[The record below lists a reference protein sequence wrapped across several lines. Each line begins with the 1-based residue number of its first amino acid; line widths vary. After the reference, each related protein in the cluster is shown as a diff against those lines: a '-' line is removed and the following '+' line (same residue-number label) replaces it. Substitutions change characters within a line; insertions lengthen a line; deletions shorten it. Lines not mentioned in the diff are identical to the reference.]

1 MGKIAKFK
9 NVRRPVFGACASRYT
24 ETMAVQSTIV
34 AQGPGWRVTD
44 VVCSSGPAD
53 KPFEEQHDGV
63 SIAAVM
69 RGSFQYRTRQGSA
82 VLAPG
87 ALLLGNAGA
96 CYQCGHEHGV
106 GDRCLAFHMT
116 PQCYEEAVAEAAGT
130 RSLALSRASLPPLPQ
145 LVAVLADAETARDDG
160 DAEAFDELRMRLAG
174 AVATLLAPLARQ
186 RAPSAQDE
194 RRITAALRHIETHAE
209 DKLGIAA
216 LARLAAMSPYHFLR
230 TFRQVTGVTP
240 HQFILRTRLHRAALR
255 LRAGDEPIAAIA
267 FDCGF
272 NDLSTFNHR
281 FRRVVGVAPGD
292 YRKRNRTAWRFKPAA
307 PEFPERAMARDR
319 NARAGIR

>member
-1 MGKIAKFK
+1 
-9 NVRRPVFGACASRYT
+9 
-24 ETMAVQSTIV
+24 MAVTSTIV
-34 AQGPGWRVTD
+34 ASGPGWQVTD
-44 VVCSSGPAD
+44 VVCGSGPRD

-82 VLAPG
+82 VLVPG

-96 CYQCGHEHGV
+96 CYQCGHEHAV

-116 PQCYEEAVAEAAGT
+116 PQCYEEAVAETAGA
-130 RSLALSRASLPPLPQ
+130 RSITLSRASLPPLPQ
-145 LVAVLADAETARDDG
+145 LVAVLADAQAARDDG
-160 DAEAFDELRMRLAG
+160 DAEAFDELRMRLTG
-174 AVATLLAPLARQ
+174 AVASLLAPPSRR

-194 RRITAALRHIETHAE
+194 RRITSALRHIERHAE

-230 TFRQVTGVTP
+230 TFRQVVGVTP
-240 HQFILRTRLHRAALR
+240 HQFILRTRLYRAASR
-255 LRAGDEPIAAIA
+255 LRSGDEQIASIA

-272 NDLSTFNHR
+272 NDLSTFNRR
-281 FRRVVGVAPGD
+281 FRRVTGVTPGD
-292 YRKRNRTAWRFKPAA
+292 YRIGKRTA
-307 PEFPERAMARDR
+307 
-319 NARAGIR
+319 

>member
-1 MGKIAKFK
+1 MDVI
-9 NVRRPVFGACASRYT
+9 CA
-24 ETMAVQSTIV
+24 
-34 AQGPGWRVTD
+34 
-44 VVCSSGPAD
+44 SGPAD

-96 CYQCGHEHGV
+96 CYQCGHEHGT

-116 PQCYEEAVAEAAGT
+116 PQCYEEAVAATGGA
-130 RSLALSRASLPPLPQ
+130 RSMTLSRASLPPLPQ
-145 LVAVLADAETARDDG
+145 LVAVLADAQSARDDD
-160 DAEAFDELRMRLAG
+160 DAEAFNEIRMRLATT
-174 AVATLLAPLARQ
+174 VATLLTPRARQ

-194 RRITAALRHIETHAE
+194 RRITAALRHIEAHAE
-209 DKLGIAA
+209 DKLGVAT
-216 LARLAAMSPYHFLR
+216 LARVAAMSPYHFLR

-240 HQFILRTRLHRAALR
+240 HQFILRTRLYRAALR
-255 LRAGDEPIAAIA
+255 LRTGNERIAAIA

-281 FRRVVGVAPGD
+281 FRRMVGVAPGD
-292 YRKRNRTAWRFKPAA
+292 YRRRK
-307 PEFPERAMARDR
+307 
-319 NARAGIR
+319 RAG

>member
-1 MGKIAKFK
+1 
-9 NVRRPVFGACASRYT
+9 
-24 ETMAVQSTIV
+24 MAVQSTIV
-34 AQGPGWRVTD
+34 ASGPGWQVTD
-44 VVCSSGPAD
+44 VICGSGPRD
-53 KPFEEQHDGV
+53 KPFEEQHDSV

-116 PQCYEEAVAEAAGT
+116 PQCYEEAVAETGGA
-130 RSLALSRASLPPLPQ
+130 RSMTLSRASLPPLPQ
-145 LVAVLADAETARDDG
+145 LVAVLADAQAARDDG
-160 DAEAFDELRMRLAG
+160 DAEAFDELRMRLAA
-174 AVATLLAPLARQ
+174 AVAALLAPLTRHH
-186 RAPSAQDE
+186 APSIRDE
-194 RRITAALRHIETHAE
+194 RRITAALRHIEAHAE

-216 LARLAAMSPYHFLR
+216 LARVAGMSPYHFLR
-230 TFRQVTGVTP
+230 TFRQVTGATP
-240 HQFILRTRLHRAALR
+240 HQFILRTRLYRAALR
-255 LRAGDEPIAAIA
+255 LRTGNEQIAAIA

-281 FRRVVGVAPGD
+281 FRRVIGVAPGD
-292 YRKRNRTAWRFKPAA
+292 YRRRKRA
-307 PEFPERAMARDR
+307 D
-319 NARAGIR
+319 